1 MKPTLRSGLTELTN
15 DGSTLATNNQLNA
28 KFERSNLAPVDDSGR
43 QFSATAETAGGRC
56 NRLHEAI
63 AMSRS
68 ELLLFATEPARAGES
83 SQPSPT
89 SRSWRGPH
97 FFEPERLRLREVLHE
112 GGNARVYRIQKDSW
126 VNANRKHDDRHR

>member
-43 QFSATAETAGGRC
+43 QFSATAQTAVGRC
-56 NRLHEAI
+56 NRLHEEI

-68 ELLLFATEPARAGES
+68 ELLLFATEPARAGDKQVS
-83 SQPSPT
+83 LLSQRGHGAVHT
-89 SRSWRGPH
+89 S
-97 FFEPERLRLREVLHE
+97 
-112 GGNARVYRIQKDSW
+112 
-126 VNANRKHDDRHR
+126 ANRSGCTWARSCTRAATLACIGSRRTAG